1 MNLLCPSCQKMI
13 TVPDHNAGQITTCPL
28 CAATFTAPS
37 LPTAASERVPVG
49 SNPSSSSPSEIFG
62 LKNEGTSP
70 SAAASPHWESAT
82 TGPLPGGYRH
92 EYTIWF
98 SPRVVPWIAPVGLI
112 LILVLLLFPW
122 RSLPPVVED
131 AITNYDI
138 TTIPK
143 GEPGIFKIWSN
154 AWLIIYFFL
163 YLITLV
169 LAVGDLLLD
178 MKVITAPP
186 QLKPWLPW
194 RSAITGGVALLALLC
209 LIFGS
214 LSEDFPTF
222 WMGLIVWIQFAVV
235 IGVWLEYCLENRSPD
250 RPLPKIDILW

>member
-13 TVPDHNAGQITTCPL
+13 TVPDHNAGQLTTCPL

-37 LPTAASERVPVG
+37 LPTTSQGVPPVSS
-49 SNPSSSSPSEIFG
+49 SNPQSSPVFSLKDEGSPKNPFSETASQWG
-62 LKNEGTSP
+62 S
-70 SAAASPHWESAT
+70 ASP
-82 TGPLPGGYRH
+82 GPLPGGYRH

-98 SPRVVPWIAPVGLI
+98 SPRVVPWISPVGLV
-112 LILVLLLFPW
+112 LILLLLFFPW
-122 RSLPPVVED
+122 RSLPAVVTD
-131 AITNYDI
+131 AKTTYDI
-138 TTIPK
+138 TTIPD
-143 GEPGIFKIWSN
+143 GELGIVKIWSS
-154 AWLIIYFFL
+154 AWLIFYFFL
-163 YLITLV
+163 FVITLAM
-169 LAVGDLLLD
+169 AVATLLLD

-194 RSAITGGVALLALLC
+194 RSAIAAGLALLALLC

-222 WMGLIVWIQFAVV
+222 WMGLTVWIQFAVM
-235 IGVWLEYCLENRSPD
+235 IGLWLDYCLESRSPD